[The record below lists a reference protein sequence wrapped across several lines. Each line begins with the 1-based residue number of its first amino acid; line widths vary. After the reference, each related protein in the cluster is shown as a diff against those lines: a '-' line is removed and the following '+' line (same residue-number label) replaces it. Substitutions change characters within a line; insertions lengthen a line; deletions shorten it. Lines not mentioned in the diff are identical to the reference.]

1 MRDIG
6 YILGLAFSTF
16 SNHQM
21 SDKKQ
26 TTQDVVE
33 RIDFYLWQE
42 YQKDQAKIVNDKRTK
57 TSILKP
63 ESSFAVKDP
72 TEPAPS
78 VHEEAPRSPPQHDP
92 SQPPSRKEPSQASP
106 S

>member
-26 TTQDVVE
+26 TTPDVVE

-63 ESSFAVKDP
+63 EGSFAVKDP

-78 VHEEAPRSPPQHDP
+78 VHEEAP
-92 SQPPSRKEPSQASP
+92 
-106 S
+106 